1 MRKMVNPEQII
12 EDIIQSLNEFTFEF
26 NIEDVKKKMVLREVP
41 KNELKALGED
51 EIKRNFINGIF
62 QIEISDNEIINTKSL
77 YEYCIKNNIENST
90 LFINTNSKFLRW
102 EITEDLSTPQI
113 KRLIKRK
120 LLNNNNINLDEA
132 QKVIINKD
140 IDTKNIEGYVNDL
153 PVKVS
158 NYIQEGKFY
167 VQITETNEDILKLIN
182 ESIKELRI
190 DKEKFIKTKIKR
202 DKINAILYFL
212 FVIFITFLSV
222 VNNYCKLI
230 PNWLSII
237 IGAILSFAPLGIFK
251 LINCSFILS
260 VFNRSKA
267 EKKYE
272 DEFNHSF
279 NKVKNYQRY
288 TTTPNPYK
296 NTAFVNGLDNK

>member
-1 MRKMVNPEQII
+1 MVNPEQII

-26 NIEDVKKKMVLREVP
+26 DIEDVKGKMVLREVP
-41 KNELKALGED
+41 KHELKALGED

-62 QIEISDNEIINTKSL
+62 EIEIRDNERINSKSL

-90 LFINTNSKFLRW
+90 FFINTNSKFFRW
-102 EITEDLSTPQI
+102 EFTEALSTPQI

-167 VQITETNEDILKLIN
+167 VQITEPNEDILKLIN

-222 VNNYCKLI
+222 INNYCKLI

-260 VFNRSKA
+260 VFYRSKA

-272 DEFNHSF
+272 DEFNQSF
-279 NKVKNYQRY
+279 N
-288 TTTPNPYK
+288 
-296 NTAFVNGLDNK
+296 